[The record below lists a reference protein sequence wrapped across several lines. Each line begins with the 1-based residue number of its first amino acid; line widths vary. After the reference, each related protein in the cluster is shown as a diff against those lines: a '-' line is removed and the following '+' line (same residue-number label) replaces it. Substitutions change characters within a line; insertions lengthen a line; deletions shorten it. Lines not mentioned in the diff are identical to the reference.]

1 MSKLPSL
8 VEMLESGVHFGHQ
21 SGRWHPKMKQ
31 YIFGSRNGVHI
42 IDVEKTSRILE
53 KTLEYVKGV
62 VARGGV
68 VLFVGTKRQAA
79 PIVEAAAKS
88 CQMPYITNRWLGGT
102 LTNFVQIKR
111 VLRRLKDLKF
121 QHETGALKKYTKFE
135 QLEFARE
142 IEELEHKIGGIQDLE
157 KKPEIMFV
165 VDTRHEKTA
174 VDEAKVS
181 DTTIV
186 AMCDTNVS
194 PVGIQ
199 YCIPAN
205 DDAVKS
211 ITLIANLIAEAASEG
226 RVEGDK
232 IKASAKLAAE
242 KSAAAAVAAKASAPA
257 PVMAPVAAVAGK
269 K

>member
-1 MSKLPSL
+1 MKIPSI

-31 YIFGSRNGVHI
+31 YIYGSRNGVHI
-42 IDVEKTSRILE
+42 IDVEKTASILE

-79 PIVEAAAKS
+79 ALVENAAKS
-88 CQMPYITNRWLGGT
+88 CSSPYITNRWLGGT

-121 QHETGALKKYTKFE
+121 QRDTGALKKYTKLE
-135 QLEFARE
+135 QLQFSRE
-142 IEELEHKIGGIQDLE
+142 IEELEHKVGGIQDLE

-186 AMCDTNVS
+186 AMCDTNVN
-194 PVGIQ
+194 PKDIE

-211 ITLIANLIAEAASEG
+211 ITMIANLMAEAVKEG
-226 RVEGDK
+226 KVEADK
-232 IKASAKLAAE
+232 LKLAQKMAAE
-242 KSAAAAVAAKASAPA
+242 KAAAASVAAKASAP
-257 PVMAPVAAVAGK
+257 VAVGAVAEK